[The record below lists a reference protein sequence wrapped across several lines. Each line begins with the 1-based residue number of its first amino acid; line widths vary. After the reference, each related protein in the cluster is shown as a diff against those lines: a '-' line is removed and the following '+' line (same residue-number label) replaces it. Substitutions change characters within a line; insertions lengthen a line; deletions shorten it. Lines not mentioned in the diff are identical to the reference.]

1 MSETHVCLELFLD
14 WLNRTHER
22 RFQIETR
29 TEAGATARDGAIS
42 LAVEARPLLG
52 PTENREWLA
61 ARDALQEQIA
71 AGLPVAIALWLPAGA
86 GLPAGE
92 PLTSEFTSLV
102 RQTAVRLGPR
112 ERSHVPL
119 PVSLFLHKASDAG
132 GVVSV
137 TGALNPYWA
146 RFTEHVRGTYDL
158 DSTRLHRLPESD
170 EHLQQLIQTIIDQAA
185 QLDAGR
191 SAEIQTIDAW
201 TVQRRRGRQG
211 VTIIGVPPG
220 EIDDMGLT
228 VRRNLR
234 RLLASSGPSLRGR
247 EADPSTS
254 STGGPTS
261 GGGSGQALRALALL
275 GYYPRIEQEGATTAM
290 RGYDPVLYSGLDFVC
305 LVADGLVKP
314 LIEAPTGV
322 LQRRRG

>member
-1 MSETHVCLELFLD
+1 MSETDVCLELFLD
-14 WLNRTHER
+14 WLNRTHGR
-22 RFQIETR
+22 RFRIEQR

-71 AGLPVAIALWLPAGA
+71 TGLPLAIALWLPAGA
-86 GLPAGE
+86 ELPADE
-92 PLTSEFTSLV
+92 PGASEFASLV
-102 RQTAVRLGPR
+102 RQTAVRLRPR
-112 ERSHVPL
+112 ERSYVPL
-119 PVSLFLHKASDAG
+119 PVSLFLRKVSDAG

-170 EHLQQLIQTIIDQAA
+170 EHLQQLIQTVIDEAA
-185 QLDAGR
+185 KLDVGR

-201 TVQRRRGRQG
+201 TVQRLRGKKG
-211 VTIIGVPPG
+211 VTIIGFPPG
-220 EIDDMGLT
+220 EIEDMGLT
-228 VRRNLR
+228 VRRNFR
-234 RLLASSGPSLRGR
+234 RILASSTPALRER
-247 EADPSTS
+247 PADPSTD
-254 STGGPTS
+254 
-261 GGGSGQALRALALL
+261 SGQALQALL
-275 GYYPRIEQEGATTAM
+275 LLGHYPRIEQEGATTAM
-290 RGYDPVLYSGLDFVC
+290 RGYDPALYSGLDFVC

-314 LIEAPTGV
+314 LMTGY
-322 LQRRRG
+322 

>member
-1 MSETHVCLELFLD
+1 MSETDVCLELFLD

-52 PTENREWLA
+52 PTQNREWLA

-86 GLPAGE
+86 ELPVLSAAKGPAGE
-92 PLTSEFTSLV
+92 PSASQFTSLV
-102 RQTAVRLGPR
+102 RQTAIRLGPR

-119 PVSLFLHKASDAG
+119 PVSLFLRKASDAG

-185 QLDAGR
+185 KLDAGR

-234 RLLASSGPSLRGR
+234 RLLAGSGPSLRGR
-247 EADPSTS
+247 EADPST
-254 STGGPTS
+254 
-261 GGGSGQALRALALL
+261 GSGQALRALALL
-275 GYYPRIEQEGATTAM
+275 GYYPRIE
-290 RGYDPVLYSGLDFVC
+290 
-305 LVADGLVKP
+305 
-314 LIEAPTGV
+314 
-322 LQRRRG
+322 